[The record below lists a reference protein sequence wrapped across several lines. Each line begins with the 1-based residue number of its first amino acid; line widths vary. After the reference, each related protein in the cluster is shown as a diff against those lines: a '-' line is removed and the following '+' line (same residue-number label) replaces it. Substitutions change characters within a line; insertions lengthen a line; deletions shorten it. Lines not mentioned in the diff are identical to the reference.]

1 MMMSRRAKA
10 RARKAKEKERA
21 RMMMMSPRA
30 RARARAR
37 TSPREKA
44 RARART
50 SPRAKERARERMTV
64 MEREKARREPPRDTP
79 AGSGV
84 EAEPGTAGMTGVIP
98 AATVAMEERAKG
110 KVRERAKGTPI
121 GDNTRQPK
129 EGRVCSEVLR

>member
-21 RMMMMSPRA
+21 RMMMMSPR
-30 RARARAR
+30 
-37 TSPREKA
+37 A

-129 EGRVCSEVLR
+129 EGRVCSEVRR

>member
-1 MMMSRRAKA
+1 MSRRAKA
-10 RARKAKEKERA
+10 RATKAKEKERA

-30 RARARAR
+30 RARGRKARARAR

-50 SPRAKERARERMTV
+50 SP
-64 MEREKARREPPRDTP
+64 REKARREPPRDTP

>member
-1 MMMSRRAKA
+1 MMSRRAKA

-21 RMMMMSPRA
+21 RMMMMSP

-64 MEREKARREPPRDTP
+64 MERVKARREPPRDTP

-84 EAEPGTAGMTGVIP
+84 DAEPGTAGMTGVIP

-129 EGRVCSEVLR
+129 EGRVCSEVRR